1 MGNDN
6 AAMTSERVL
15 SSGGPS
21 WPAFNQPPPPLVASS
36 SSTLDPAILPPP
48 QTEQQT
54 FSSSSSSS
62 PFAAATTHTQQQHP
76 QPPKQHCWE
85 CLRRRLVCDGGQPFC
100 RKCDGAGVV
109 CPGYDDKKPLRWIAN
124 GTVSS
129 RPRKNGGKKGKKKK
143 QELVTAGAE
152 GAAAGTA
159 AGVAGRVKANSKAHR
174 VGVRDGG
181 GGGGDGERGAVVS
194 SKKQGGQEDAA
205 TETTSSPPQEGRSL
219 TISRQE
225 DATILTVP
233 PHIDLRSSTSDVVQA
248 AYYCKLTPLPP
259 VHGHQDSQLT
269 SPQRQHLRPPILRH
283 GPSPRP
289 ELIYCRVPPRDL
301 ALPDRRPAAH
311 YCRPVPRPP
320 GEPAATASCWL
331 SEQGIGRLRGRSA
344 VAPAS
349 SPILGRQGA
358 QRGCRE
364 RG

>member
-1 MGNDN
+1 M
-6 AAMTSERVL
+6 APERVL
-15 SSGGPS
+15 NPGGPS
-21 WPAFNQPPPPLVASS
+21 WPAFDPAQPPLAPSS
-36 SSTLDPAILPPP
+36 LPTSDSTAMLIPPP

-54 FSSSSSSS
+54 SSSSFSS
-62 PFAAATTHTQQQHP
+62 FAAATTRTQPQPSQPP
-76 QPPKQHCWE
+76 QPPKRHCWE

-129 RPRKNGGKKGKKKK
+129 RPRKNGERKNGKRKKK
-143 QELVTAGAE
+143 ELVAAGAE
-152 GAAAGTA
+152 GAAAGTVGTVGTV
-159 AGVAGRVKANSKAHR
+159 GVAERVKANSKARR

-181 GGGGDGERGAVVS
+181 GRGDVREVVVVG
-194 SKKQGGQEDAA
+194 SKMLEHATAETTPSPAQEHKSQTIFRREDAN
-205 TETTSSPPQEGRSL
+205 S
-219 TISRQE
+219 
-225 DATILTVP
+225 LTVP

-248 AYYCKLTPLPP
+248 AYYCKLSPLHP

-289 ELIYCRVPPRDL
+289 EPIYCRVPPRDL

-311 YCRPVPRPP
+311 HCRPVPRPP

-331 SEQGIGRLRGRSA
+331 SEQGMGRLRGRPA

-349 SPILGRQGA
+349 PPVLGRQGA
-358 QRGCRE
+358 QRRRRE